1 MMKTC
6 GSPDEDFRWKSKR
19 SGTNNFLVVI
29 DEFYCSV
36 FMKLLIVR
44 HMRSF
49 AEHQHWRLQ
58 LGLCIFVWELFRVM
72 PLTQK

>member
-49 AEHQHWRLQ
+49 AEHQH
-58 LGLCIFVWELFRVM
+58 
-72 PLTQK
+72 